1 VPLEAIA
8 SERKAALEFF
18 AKQPVPQWRRSGFW
32 TTSVKDLDL
41 DGVQSRYYDAVGSR
55 EALPN
60 SVRALL
66 GDGPLA
72 ALIVLR
78 GDSVVYTE
86 LSDEAAGAGVIACSL
101 EDAFEQHGEI
111 ASAWYGKR
119 VSHTEGKFVAANAA
133 LWSGGAFV
141 YVPPDVSV
149 SGPLQIVNL
158 IDEAGTAQYART
170 LVVID
175 RGSKAAVREFNVS
188 TDFDGQALH
197 AGVLEMFVRESANA
211 RLASLHDWSNG
222 DVYDVSTKRVEIA
235 RDAHCSWFPI
245 HLGGRLTKQT
255 LDIVTAE
262 RGADMRHNGV
272 YFAQGDEHLDV
283 FTTDLHE
290 QGNTTGD
297 TVWRGVAA
305 GRSRAS
311 YEGLIEIVE
320 GAQGTNTYLQTH
332 SVMLSREAKIDA
344 IPSLVVKTDDVSA
357 SHGGT
362 VGEIDEQQ
370 VFYMRSRGITRAEA
384 IRVLVEGFF
393 EPVVSLYEDEWLE
406 SLVRTRVAEK
416 LAAAGDDIA
425 TYAAS
430 K

>member
-1 VPLEAIA
+1 MPLEAIA
-8 SERKAALEFF
+8 DERKAALEFF
-18 AKQPVPQWRRSGFW
+18 ANEPVPQWRRSGFW

-55 EALPN
+55 DELPAT
-60 SVRALL
+60 VRDLL
-66 GDGPLA
+66 GDEPLA

-86 LSDEAAGAGVIACSL
+86 LSDEAAQAGVIACSL
-101 EDAFEQHGEI
+101 EDAFEQHAAI
-111 ASAWYGKR
+111 AGAWYGRR
-119 VSHTEGKFVAANAA
+119 VSHAEGKFVAANAA
-133 LWSGGAFV
+133 LWTGGAFV

-149 SGPLQIVNL
+149 SHPLQVVNL
-158 IDEAGTAQYART
+158 IDTAGTAQYART
-170 LVVID
+170 LVVVD

-188 TDFDGQALH
+188 SDFDGQALH

-211 RLASLHDWSNG
+211 QLASLHDWSG
-222 DVYDVSTKRVEIA
+222 GEVYDISTKRIEIA

-262 RGADMRHNGV
+262 RGADMRHHGI
-272 YFAQGDEHLDV
+272 YFAQGDEHLDL

-297 TVWRGVAA
+297 TVWKGVAA

-332 SVMLSREAKIDA
+332 SVMLSRAAKIDA

-370 VFYMRSRGITRAEA
+370 VFYMRSRGITRVEA
-384 IRVLVEGFF
+384 IRVLVEGFL
-393 EPVVSLYEDEWLE
+393 EPVVALYEDERLE
-406 SLVRTRVAEK
+406 TLVRKRIAEK
-416 LAAAGDDIA
+416 LAAAHEDVDA
-425 TYAAS
+425 YAAS